1 MPIRPVDR
9 RRHILLTLSVA
20 VCLVMTACSDSKS
33 AAKGGIT
40 RAQVDAAVE
49 KLRTRITATM
59 KDTGLPGLAMGVV
72 FDDEVVATQGFG
84 VRTLGQDGAVD
95 GDTVFQLASV
105 SKSLGG
111 SVMASLVG
119 QKTFAWDDPVHSGD
133 PGFALAD
140 PWVSDHVT
148 YADLYSHRSGL
159 PEHAGDLVEDLGFD
173 RAQVL
178 ERLRLY
184 PLDAFRSSYH
194 YTNFGMTEAGVAGAA
209 KAGMSWEE
217 ASRKEIYEPLGM
229 TNTSS
234 TYADFIA
241 HPDRASGHVTK
252 DGKWM
257 VTPQQRQ
264 PDAQS
269 PAGGASSSVNDM
281 VKWLRMEIAGGKF
294 DGRQVVD
301 ADALAETWLPHSLA
315 NPPRTPTDSAGFY
328 GLGVNVSYHDSGRVK
343 VSHSGAFALGTGTA
357 FTIFPADKIGVVVL
371 TNGEPSGIGEAMVES
386 FYDDLFRGQQTRDW
400 VPFLKKIFDQMLYP
414 PPEKEFTHPP
424 ANAAAPAADAVYV
437 GNYTNDLFG
446 PLEVVAAPGGGLQI
460 HIGPAGQTYPLHPY
474 DGNEMWWQFAG
485 ENAGPPAAATFTVGP
500 GGRGSSLILA
510 NFNKEGLGTFTRA
523 GG

>member
-1 MPIRPVDR
+1 LP
-9 RRHILLTLSVA
+9 LSIA
-20 VCLVMTACSDSKS
+20 VCLMVTACSDSKS
-33 AAKGGIT
+33 APAAKGNIDRT
-40 RAQVDAAVE
+40 QVDAAVA

-72 FDDEVVATQGFG
+72 FDDKVVATEGFG
-84 VRTLGQDGAVD
+84 LRTLGQAGAVD
-95 GDTVFQLASV
+95 ADTVFQLASV

-119 QKTFAWDDPVHSGD
+119 QKAFAWDDPVRTAD

-148 YADLYSHRSGL
+148 YADLYSHRTGL
-159 PEHAGDLVEDLGFD
+159 PEHAGDLVEDLGYD
-173 RAQVL
+173 RAAVL
-178 ERLRLY
+178 QRLRLY
-184 PLDAFRSSYH
+184 PLDPFRSSYH

-209 KAGMSWEE
+209 KAGMTWED

-229 TNTSS
+229 TSTSS
-234 TYADFIA
+234 TYADFIS
-241 HPDRASGHVTK
+241 HPDRASGHITK

-281 VKWLRMEIAGGKF
+281 TKWLRMEIGGGMF
-294 DGRQVVD
+294 EGRQIVD
-301 ADALAETWLPHSLA
+301 ADALAQTWLPHSLA
-315 NPPRTPTDSAGFY
+315 NPPRTPTDRSGFY
-328 GLGVNVSYHDSGRVK
+328 GLGLNVSYDDSGRLK
-343 VSHSGAFALGTGTA
+343 LGHSGAFALGTGTA
-357 FTIFPADKIGVVVL
+357 FTFFPAEKIGVVVL

-400 VPFLKKIFDQMLYP
+400 VPFLKDIFAQMLNP
-414 PPEKEFTHPP
+414 PPEKDFAHPP
-424 ANAAAPAADAVYV
+424 ANAATPAADATYV
-437 GNYTNDLFG
+437 GTYANDLFG
-446 PLEVVAAPGGGLQI
+446 PLEVATAPGGGLQI
-460 HIGPAGQTYPLHPY
+460 RIGPAGQTYALHPY

-485 ENAGPPAAATFTVGP
+485 ENAGPPAAATFGLGP
-500 GGRGSSLILA
+500 DGRASSLTLA
-510 NFNKEGLGTFTRA
+510 NFHASGLGTFTRA